1 MGVGYSDYRKINGVM
16 LPFRI
21 VNYLNGT
28 PIAESC
34 YDTVQINTILPPET
48 FSSPQLGAVD

>member
-28 PIAESC
+28 PIAESR